1 MMRQVGFGGALGI
14 VFALCIVA
22 PCLPISLAFQQ
33 SMMAQTIQDR
43 RAEGER
49 LFDQA
54 LKLYQKGLYQEVL
67 QVAKQSLE
75 IFRSLKDLDREEWL
89 LIMLQGSYES
99 LNLHQEALQ
108 YALQSLQASIR
119 SKKTSTEVNSLLSV
133 AKGHYNLGQQQKAN
147 EYLQEALK
155 IIRGDKLDDGE
166 KVVNLMLIAVYHSK
180 VGLHQQAIDY
190 CQEGLTISRKSNN
203 EYAKAFEGALL
214 IGIGRTY
221 QLIGQP
227 QGAIE
232 YFQQVDQPQKAFEN
246 LQKIQQFRKL

>member
-1 MMRQVGFGGALGI
+1 MRQVRFGGALGI
-14 VFALCIVA
+14 VFALCVVA

-54 LKLYQKGLYQEVL
+54 LKLYQKGLNPEVL

-75 IFRSLKDLDREEWL
+75 IFRSLKDFDREEWL

-108 YALQSLQASIR
+108 YALQYLQASIR
-119 SKKTSTEVNSLLSV
+119 SKNISSEVSSLLYV
-133 AKGHYNLGQQQKAN
+133 AKGYNNLGQQQKAN

-155 IIRGDKLDDGE
+155 IIRGNKLDDLDR
-166 KVVNLMLIAVYHSK
+166 VLNLMTISLYHSQA
-180 VGLHQQAIDY
+180 GLHQQAIDY
-190 CQEGLTISRKSNN
+190 CEEGLTISRKSNN
-203 EYAKAFEGALL
+203 VYAKGFEGTLLLL
-214 IGIGRTY
+214 ISRSY

-227 QGAIE
+227 QKAIE
-232 YFQQVDQPQKAFEN
+232 YIQKVDQIQKAIDN
-246 LQKIQQFRKL
+246 LQTIQQLRKL